1 MTEIKNHRAC
11 GRAAL
16 KRPLSGALESFRPL
30 CQLRILVGVNEPI
43 VAHLQNIFPKIL
55 DTAAQS
61 ILKSA

>member
-16 KRPLSGALESFRPL
+16 KRTLSGAPEFFRL
-30 CQLRILVGVNEPI
+30 LRQLRILVGVNEPI
-43 VAHLQNIFPKIL
+43 VAPLQNIFQKEL
-55 DTAAQS
+55 DAAAQS